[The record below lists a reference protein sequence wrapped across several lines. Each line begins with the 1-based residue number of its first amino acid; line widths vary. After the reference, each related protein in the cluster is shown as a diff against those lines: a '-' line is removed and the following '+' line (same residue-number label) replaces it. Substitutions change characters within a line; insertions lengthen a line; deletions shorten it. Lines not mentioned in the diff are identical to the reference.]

1 MASHASS
8 VVTMSQARQP
18 GQLPA
23 SARTARA
30 DSAAAGQDDN
40 RAPRPLE
47 VAQCSLCGITRPL
60 GLLVPD
66 GGRACADIRWYCKD
80 VKSCTERWATAS
92 LRSRAVVPLTSQDA
106 VVATAEPAPAEGSA
120 EQAGTPG
127 EAEPASVSALG

>member
-23 SARTARA
+23 SARPGRA
-30 DSAAAGQDDN
+30 DPAAAGPDDN

-80 VKSCTERWATAS
+80 VKSCTERWSTATQ
-92 LRSRAVVPLTSQDA
+92 RRRTVVPVTPPDT
-106 VVATAEPAPAEGSA
+106 VEATAEPAPAEAPA
-120 EQAGTPG
+120 EQAGPPA
-127 EAEPASVSALG
+127 EAEPASVSAPG